1 MVLRTI
7 SKFFLPGSLL
17 LIATLVFVRVEFFSS
32 LWSTIADIYPY
43 TVFTVAFLLGWRFS
57 RSRLIF
63 AILVLALADRTIF
76 YLNFEQHQALEL
88 QLHIFNIVA
97 FFTPINIMLI
107 ALIKE
112 RGIFTLLGMGRF
124 LVILGQPFIF
134 YQIINHQ
141 FEYAFNFLDYTII
154 QSAFFDSIPL
164 TQPILLIYL
173 LASFV
178 IILNY
183 ILKQD
188 VVDGN
193 FFWVLVTS
201 FFAFLSH
208 AIQPFSTIYF
218 SSAGLILIASMLEYS
233 HSMAFRDELTG
244 LPARRSLSEA
254 FLKLPNR
261 YSITMIDVDHFKKIN
276 DQYGHDVGDQV
287 LRMIATKLLKVSGGG
302 KAYRYGGEEFVL
314 LFVGK
319 NVNETKP
326 HVEDLRE
333 TIATNRFFVRSDKR
347 PRKKP
352 QDLSSA
358 PKSRKIIPISVS
370 IGVAERDENHDT
382 PQEVLRAADQA
393 LLRAKKAG
401 RDRVRIFGKINPKD

>member
-1 MVLRTI
+1 LVLRTI

-17 LIATLVFVRVEFFSS
+17 LIATLVFLKVEFFSS
-32 LWSTIADIYPY
+32 LWSTVADIYPY
-43 TVFTVAFLLGWRFS
+43 TVFTVALLLGWRFS

-63 AILVLALADRTIF
+63 AILVLAIADRTIF
-76 YLNFEQHQALEL
+76 YLNFEQPQSLEL
-88 QLHIFNIVA
+88 HLRIFNIVA

-112 RGIFTLLGMGRF
+112 RGIFTLRGMGRF
-124 LVILGQPFIF
+124 LVILGQPFLF
-134 YQIINHQ
+134 YQIIKYK
-141 FEYAFNFLDYTII
+141 FEYAFNFLDYSII
-154 QSAFFDSIPL
+154 QSAFLDRIPL
-164 TQPILLIYL
+164 TQPVLLIYL
-173 LASFV
+173 LAFL
-178 IILNY
+178 ITILNY

-188 VVDGN
+188 VVEGN
-193 FFWVLVTS
+193 FFWALVTS

-218 SSAGLILIASMLEYS
+218 SSAGLILIASVLEYS
-233 HSMAFRDELTG
+233 LSMAFRDELTG
-244 LPARRSLSEA
+244 LPARRSLNDT

-261 YSITMIDVDHFKKIN
+261 YSIAMIDVDNFKKIN
-276 DQYGHDVGDQV
+276 DQYGHDIGDQV

-302 KAYRYGGEEFVL
+302 KAFRYGGEEFTL
-314 LFVGK
+314 IFAGK
-319 NVNETKP
+319 SVNETKP

-333 TIATNRFFVRSDKR
+333 TISTNRFFLRNDKR
-347 PRKKP
+347 PKKKP

-382 PQEVLRAADQA
+382 PQEVLKAADKA

-401 RDRVRIFGKINPKD
+401 RDRVRIYGKLNP